1 MNNIE
6 EKEILIRYGELTLKG
21 ENKKDFINQ
30 LRKNLELYIPKNEL
44 KVEYDRA
51 FCKFSESNLN
61 SLRYIF
67 GISSYSIVYKTSNEL
82 KDIEQLVLKI
92 ARENTFKSFAIK
104 ARRHNKNYKLTSSEL
119 NMHFGGLILDNFEN
133 KTVDLTNADLFIYIE
148 VRDKYT
154 YVFSNYIDGLGGMP
168 VSSSGKVLHLIS
180 GGIDSPV
187 AANLLQKR
195 GLKVAFLNFITPPHT
210 DEKTTQKIDQIIQNL
225 TKYQGSSTLFQIN
238 YTKLMN
244 YIGLVSNQKY
254 KITLMRRSFYRI
266 AQKIAEKYNIK
277 ALSNGENLAQVAS
290 QTLESIYTISE
301 VCNLPIFRP
310 LLTFDKNETIKIAEK
325 LGTMEIS
332 IQKACETCE
341 LFAPRFPVTKP
352 TREEARKLENELD
365 QIEKIEDEI
374 IKQVEI
380 KKFIL

>member
-30 LRKNLELYIPKNEL
+30 LRKNLELYIPINEL
-44 KVEYDRA
+44 KIEYDRA

-61 SLRYIF
+61 SLKYIF

-92 ARENTFKSFAIK
+92 ARENIFKSFAIK

-168 VSSSGKVLHLIS
+168 VSSSGRVLHLIS

-352 TREEARKLENELD
+352 TREEAKKLENELD
-365 QIEKIEDEI
+365 QIEKIENEI
-374 IKQVEI
+374 IEQVEI

>member
-133 KTVDLTNADLFIYIE
+133 KTVDLTNANLFIYIE

>member
-133 KTVDLTNADLFIYIE
+133 KSVDLTNADLFIYIE

-210 DEKTTQKIDQIIQNL
+210 DEKTTKKIDQIIQNL